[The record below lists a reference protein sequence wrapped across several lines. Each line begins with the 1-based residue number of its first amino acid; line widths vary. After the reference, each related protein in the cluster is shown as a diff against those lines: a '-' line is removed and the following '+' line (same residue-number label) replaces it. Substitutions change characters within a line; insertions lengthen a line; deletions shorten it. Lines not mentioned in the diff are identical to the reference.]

1 MAESVDAPD
10 LKSVDHYGRGG
21 SSPPT
26 RMAQSSANSDQ
37 TTFFDMQIFKV
48 DSTAIS
54 QISVDGDQVSVT
66 YTSSE
71 KDYPYQAQDPSTF
84 VADLKTQR
92 DEKQSIGSF
101 VHQCIKQG
109 QLTDVTV

>member
-1 MAESVDAPD
+1 
-10 LKSVDHYGRGG
+10 
-21 SSPPT
+21 
-26 RMAQSSANSDQ
+26 MAQSSANSDQ
-37 TTFFDMQIFKV
+37 TTFFDMQIFKF

-54 QISVDGDQVSVT
+54 QIAVDGDQVSIQ

-109 QLTDVTV
+109 QLTVVTV

>member
-1 MAESVDAPD
+1 MGVQ
-10 LKSVDHYGRGG
+10 V
-21 SSPPT
+21 PPL
-26 RMAQSSANSDQ
+26 AWHNLVPILIKLL
-37 TTFFDMQIFKV
+37 FFDMQIFKV

-54 QISVDGDQVSVT
+54 QIGVDGDQVSVT

-71 KDYPYQAQDPSTF
+71 KDYPFQAQDPDTF
-84 VADLKTQR
+84 VADLKTQM

-101 VHQCIKQG
+101 IHQCRKQG

>member
-1 MAESVDAPD
+1 
-10 LKSVDHYGRGG
+10 
-21 SSPPT
+21 
-26 RMAQSSANSDQ
+26 MAQSSANSDQ
-37 TTFFDMQIFKV
+37 TTFFDMQIFKF

-54 QISVDGDQVSVT
+54 QIAVDGDQVSIQ

-84 VADLKTQR
+84 VADLESCIA
-92 DEKQSIGSF
+92 DEQSVGSF
-101 VHQCIKQG
+101 IHQCRKQE